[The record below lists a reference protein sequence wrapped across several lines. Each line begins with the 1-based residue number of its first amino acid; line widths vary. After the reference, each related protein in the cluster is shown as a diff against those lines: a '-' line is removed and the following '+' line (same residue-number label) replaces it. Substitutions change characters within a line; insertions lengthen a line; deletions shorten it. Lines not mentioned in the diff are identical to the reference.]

1 MAENSL
7 ISWTTH
13 TFNPWR
19 GCAKVSAGCKHCYA
33 EHLVAKRQGLP
44 LWGIDA
50 ERKIAA
56 ESTWKEPR
64 RWNRLAAQAGER
76 HRVFC
81 SSLADVFEPRADL
94 ADARRRLFRLIEET
108 PALDWLLLT
117 KRPESM
123 AQLAVEAGWLR
134 AWPSNVWA
142 GTTVEHQAAAEER
155 IPRLLGVPA
164 RVRFLSCEPL
174 LEPLNLESIP
184 ANLPRLSGP
193 GWSDYLN
200 PLAGR
205 GCDPQSGEFLEDTY
219 PRISWVIAG
228 GESGPGARLFDLGW
242 ARSIRDQCKGAGVAF
257 FFKQVGAVAFEG
269 PPELSTRY
277 RTDHRAGADPAEWP
291 LDLQI
296 QELPS

>member
-7 ISWTTH
+7 IAWTTH

-33 EHLVAKRQGLP
+33 EQLVTKRQGLP
-44 LWGIDA
+44 LWGVGA

-81 SSLADVFEPRADL
+81 SSLADVFEPRTDL

-108 PALDWLLLT
+108 PHLDWLLLT

-123 AQLAVEAGWLR
+123 AQLAVEAGWLGE
-134 AWPSNVWA
+134 WPANVWA

-155 IPRLLGVPA
+155 IPHLLRVPA
-164 RVRFLSCEPL
+164 RVRFLSCEPM
-174 LEPLNLESIP
+174 LEEVDLFQRIGGTLWIGGQRGCNEKHRGNGSPGC
-184 ANLPRLSGP
+184 PRELHHHH
-193 GWSDYLN
+193 DDRC
-200 PLAGR
+200 GR
-205 GCDPQSGEFLEDTY
+205 GLD
-219 PRISWVIAG
+219 WVICG
-228 GESGPGARLFDLGW
+228 GESGHHARPFGLAW
-242 ARSIRDQCKGAGVAF
+242 ARSLLDQCAASDVPF
-257 FFKQVGAVAFEG
+257 FMKQVGAVAFEG
-269 PPELSTRY
+269 PTRY
-277 RTDHRAGADPAEWP
+277 RTKHPKGGDPAEWP

>member
-1 MAENSL
+1 MAENSN

-19 GCAKVSAGCKHCYA
+19 GCAKISAGCKHCYA
-33 EHLVAKRQGLP
+33 EQLVTKRQGLP
-44 LWGIDA
+44 LWGIGA

-123 AQLAVEAGWLR
+123 VQLAVEAGWLSE
-134 AWPSNVWA
+134 WPANVWA
-142 GTTVEHQAAAEER
+142 GTTVENQAMAEER
-155 IPRLLGVPA
+155 IPHLLRVPA
-164 RVRFLSCEPL
+164 QVRFLSCEPL
-174 LEPLNLESIP
+174 LEPLNLAYTSFNG
-184 ANLPRLSGP
+184 ADSFGAMP
-193 GWSDYLN
+193 G
-200 PLAGR
+200 
-205 GCDPQSGEFLEDTY
+205 
-219 PRISWVIAG
+219 ISWVIVG
-228 GESGPGARLFDLGW
+228 GESGPGARPFDLGW
-242 ARSIRDQCKGAGVAF
+242 ARSIRDQCKAAKVSF
-257 FFKQVGAVAFEG
+257 FFKQTGTVAFEG

-277 RTDHRAGADPAEWP
+277 RTKHPKGGDPAEWP

>member
-1 MAENSL
+1 MAENSN

-33 EHLVAKRQGLP
+33 EQLVTKRQGLP

-123 AQLAVEAGWLR
+123 AQLAVEAGWPDE
-134 AWPSNVWA
+134 WPANVWA

-155 IPRLLGVPA
+155 IPSLLEAPA
-164 RVRFLSCEPL
+164 SVHFLSCEPL
-174 LEPLNLESIP
+174 LEPLDLRRLLERGR
-184 ANLPRLSGP
+184 ACKCV
-193 GWSDYLN
+193 
-200 PLAGR
+200 GR
-205 GCDPQSGEFLEDTY
+205 GPRCDGKWICCKAGWRRPL
-219 PRISWVIAG
+219 WVIVG
-228 GESGPGARLFDLGW
+228 GESGPGARPFDLGW
-242 ARSIRDQCKGAGVAF
+242 ARSIRDQCEAAGVSF
-257 FFKQVGAVAFEG
+257 FFKQMGSVAFEG
-269 PPELSTRY
+269 PPELSMRI
-277 RTDHRAGADPAEWP
+277 RAKHPKGGDPAEWP

-296 QELPS
+296 QELPA